1 MKRFADL
8 YMRLDATTGS
18 NAKLEAM
25 QAYFRDAD
33 PADAAWAV
41 YFLAGGRPR
50 QLVATKT
57 LRRLALEASGY
68 PEWLLEESYQA
79 VGDLAETVALLLPSS
94 EDAQEFTTAYGEEDD
109 SGDIVRSESEAGD
122 ERNGAKEGGPD
133 VPRDVSA
140 ADHA

>member
-25 QAYFRDAD
+25 QAFFRDAD

-79 VGDLAETVALLLPSS
+79 VGDLAETVALLLSRRRRMRGTSASRNGSRTACCLCAASSPTWRSSGCNRCSPRSTARPSS
-94 EDAQEFTTAYGEEDD
+94 
-109 SGDIVRSESEAGD
+109 
-122 ERNGAKEGGPD
+122 
-133 VPRDVSA
+133 SA
-140 ADHA
+140 SS